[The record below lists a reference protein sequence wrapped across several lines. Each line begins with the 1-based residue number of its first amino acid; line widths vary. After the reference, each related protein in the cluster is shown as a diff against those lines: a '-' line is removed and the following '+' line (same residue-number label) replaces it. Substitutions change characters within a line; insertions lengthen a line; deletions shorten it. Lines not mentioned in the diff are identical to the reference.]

1 MSKETVVLD
10 WFGSSAR
17 QPEVKLM
24 SMWVSGEVVVEFMA
38 NMALCL

>member
-1 MSKETVVLD
+1 MSKGTVVLD
-10 WFGSSAR
+10 WFGSLAW

-24 SMWVSGEVVVEFMA
+24 SMWVSGEVVVEFMV